1 MLFGRVGE
9 TRMIEKW
16 EYPDVV
22 IALLGE
28 RGVMGHSGVED
39 KCHCLSAMTGYGLVF
54 GVGLWSRPNFSDID
68 SDSDSGLEK
77 STPTPTPTPTPTT
90 THISLFFFTCR
101 Q

>member
-1 MLFGRVGE
+1 
-9 TRMIEKW
+9 MIEKW

-54 GVGLWSRPNFSDID
+54 GAGLWSRPNS
-68 SDSDSGLEK
+68 
-77 STPTPTPTPTPTT
+77 STPTPTPAWKNRLRLQLRLQPT
-90 THISLFFFTCR
+90 SVSFFTCR